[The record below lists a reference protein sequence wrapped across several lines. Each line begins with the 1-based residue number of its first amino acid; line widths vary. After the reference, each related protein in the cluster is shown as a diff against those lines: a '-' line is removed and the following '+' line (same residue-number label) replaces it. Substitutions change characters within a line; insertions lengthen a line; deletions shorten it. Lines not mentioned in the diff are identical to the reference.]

1 MNQEESILLQ
11 KRRKRLLRIMRRATL
26 ALRKI
31 REPEFFFP
39 RLGFPHFITLDER
52 ESKRTE
58 RTFSKLRD
66 KRSRFSYYISR
77 AHYSRKN
84 SQPTSLLHN
93 PLWTRTRRSPSSF
106 VSSLPRGGKRSRES
120 RTTARLD
127 VQTKRLRSAAWG
139 KPGLIAFVSRI

>member
-1 MNQEESILLQ
+1 
-11 KRRKRLLRIMRRATL
+11 MRRATL

-58 RTFSKLRD
+58 KTFRKLRD
-66 KRSRFSYYISR
+66 KQGREATRPRSVEPGSRFSYCR

-106 VSSLPRGGKRSRES
+106 FSSLPRGGKRSRES

-127 VQTKRLRSAAWG
+127 VQTNKKAT
-139 KPGLIAFVSRI
+139 